1 MKNFSCIAVYTYPHE
16 CIVIRSLLENA
27 GIDFFFENETL
38 IGLLPFSSHA
48 FGGIKLYVHNSH
60 LKKAKDILDSL
71 QNNSPH
77 LKIV

>member
-1 MKNFSCIAVYTYPHE
+1 MKNYTCIAIFTYPHE
-16 CIVIRSLLENA
+16 CIVIKSLFDSA

-38 IGLLPFSSHA
+38 ISLLPFSSYA
-48 FGGIKLYVHNSH
+48 FGGIKLHVHNTDY
-60 LKKAKDILDSL
+60 KKAKDILDSF